1 MIKKT
6 LLEMVQ
12 NILSAMDSDEV
23 NSIGDTVE
31 SLQVAE
37 ILKETYEEITVGID
51 IPGLEG
57 LVQFDGVQDVDRP
70 NVIKAPR
77 ELEKIDWLRYNGDIV
92 EYLTPETFV
101 RRQAQL
107 NREGGANV
115 VLVSGIPIRT
125 DAHPRFYTSFDDDEM
140 FFESF
145 NSAEDSTLQQSKT
158 LGWGKRFAEFRME
171 DDFIPLL
178 PTNLFPRLL
187 AEAKATCFINYKQ
200 VANSKEEQKSRRQL
214 IRNQNDRY
222 KNGSKT
228 PIERLPNYGRSPRR
242 VVSRRTP

>member
-6 LLEMVQ
+6 LLELTQ

-31 SLQVAE
+31 SLQIAE
-37 ILKETYEEITVGID
+37 IIRETYEEITVGID

-57 LVQFDGVQDVDRP
+57 LVKFDAIQDEARP
-70 NVIKAPR
+70 NVLKAPR

-92 EYLTPETFV
+92 EYMSPEALV
-101 RRQAQL
+101 RRLESL
-107 NREGGANV
+107 NGEGGNNV
-115 VLVSGIPIRT
+115 LRVDGLPIRT
-125 DAHPRFYTSFDDDEM
+125 DVHPRFYTSFDDEEL

-145 NSAEDSTLQQSKT
+145 NKDEDSTLQQSKT
-158 LGWGKRFAEFRME
+158 LGWGKRFAEFKME
-171 DDFIPLL
+171 DGFIPLL

-222 KNGSKT
+222 KNGSKS
-228 PIERLPNYGRSPRR
+228 PIDRLPNYGRSPRR
-242 VVSRRTP
+242 TVSRRAS

>member
-6 LLEMVQ
+6 LLELVQ
-12 NILSAMDSDEV
+12 NILSSMDSDEV

-31 SLQVAE
+31 SLQIAE
-37 ILKETYEEITVGID
+37 IIKETYEEITVGID

-57 LVQFDGVQDVDRP
+57 LIQFDGVQDTARP
-70 NVIKAPR
+70 NVLKAPR
-77 ELEKIDWLRYNGDIV
+77 ELEKIDWLRYNGNV
-92 EYLTPETFV
+92 VTYMTPEALV
-101 RRQAQL
+101 RRMESL
-107 NREGGANV
+107 NREGGDNIQV
-115 VLVSGIPIRT
+115 VDGIPIQT
-125 DAHPRFYTSFDDDEM
+125 DADPKFYTSFDDEEI

-145 NSAEDSTLQQSKT
+145 NAAESATLHQSRT
-158 LGWGKRFAEFRME
+158 LGWGKKFAEFRME
-171 DDFIPLL
+171 DTFVPLL

-187 AEAKATCFINYKQ
+187 AESKATCFINYKQ
-200 VANSKEEQKSRRQL
+200 VANAKEEQKSRRQL

-228 PIERLPNYGRSPRR
+228 PIDRLPNYGRSPRR